1 MSRHFQRSVWL
12 HPLSPQGRSRRA
24 FLGAAM
30 AFATGTVD
38 AAPAG
43 QAEPLRLAFRG
54 TGFVHRWSK
63 ADQHEFTLA
72 PDTDLNSWSDMIT
85 LNVHAKA
92 RQGEQLADV
101 ANQVVANYQR
111 HGKVLLTRSEPRTA
125 TRPAEH
131 LIVAVL
137 GGPQLR
143 EAAFAR
149 CLLHDGMGLVAV
161 VSHRAYGPA
170 AEADIHRWLAAQGQ
184 ATEQALTAWATL
196 PSPARLNLL
205 PRTA

>member
-1 MSRHFQRSVWL
+1 MSRFSHHSVL
-12 HPLSPQGRSRRA
+12 HSLTPHGRSRRDL
-24 FLGAAM
+24 LGAAM
-30 AFATGTVD
+30 ALAVGTAG
-38 AAPAG
+38 AAPTG
-43 QAEPLRLAFRG
+43 EAERLKIAFRG

-63 ADQHEFTLA
+63 ADQHEFTPA
-72 PDTDLNSWSDMIT
+72 PDTDLSSWSDMIT

-149 CLLHDGMGLVAV
+149 CLLHDGVGLVAV
-161 VSHRAYGPA
+161 VSHRAYGPT
-170 AEADIHRWLAAQGQ
+170 AEAEMNRWLAAQGQ
-184 ATEQALTAWATL
+184 ATEQALTTWATL
-196 PSPARLNLL
+196 PSPARLNVL